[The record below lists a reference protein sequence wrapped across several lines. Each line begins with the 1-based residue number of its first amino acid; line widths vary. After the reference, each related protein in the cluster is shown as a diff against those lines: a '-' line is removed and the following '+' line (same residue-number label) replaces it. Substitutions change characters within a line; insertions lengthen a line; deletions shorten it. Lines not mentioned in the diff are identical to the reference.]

1 MMNNLAFNE
10 IGDKGIIFLH
20 RFPTL
25 KQLHLWSTRITGEG
39 VKTLSEGEFPHLQ
52 SLNLSKKVDISGL
65 NRIGDEALEHLHKF
79 ATLQKL
85 YLR

>member
-1 MMNNLAFNE
+1 MMNNLAGNN

-25 KQLHLWSTRITGEG
+25 KQLSLYSTRITGEG

-52 SLNLSKKVDISGL
+52 LLNLGKEVDI
-65 NRIGDEALEHLHKF
+65 
-79 ATLQKL
+79 
-85 YLR
+85 